1 MEAFKVRQD
10 SSAAQSA
17 TYAQLRAGNSAH
29 SDVVGGNRHGML
41 RGFIH
46 GIVLSL
52 AIWLA
57 AGYLTFIL
65 R

>member
-1 MEAFKVRQD
+1 MGQIH
-10 SSAAQSA
+10 STAQSA
-17 TYAQLRAGNSAH
+17 IKNCTRVIAAANDQQRMMRGL
-29 SDVVGGNRHGML
+29 VHGL
-41 RGFIH
+41 I
-46 GIVLSL
+46 LSL